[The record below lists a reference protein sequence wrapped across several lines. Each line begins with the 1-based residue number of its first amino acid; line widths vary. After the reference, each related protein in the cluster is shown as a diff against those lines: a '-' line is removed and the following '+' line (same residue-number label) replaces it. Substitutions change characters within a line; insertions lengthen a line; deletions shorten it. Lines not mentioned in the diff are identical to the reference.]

1 MGMNKQIKLYS
12 INLGMAKTERE
23 RQLYRMKYLN
33 DGSLYRYKNTI
44 STIIKDSLG
53 VDDWTEECSMYF
65 KEMIHNDKTYRVI
78 NERNKDLTKMIRE
91 EVDCDWIITYD
102 DVPEIADI
110 YKDYN

>member
-12 INLGMAKTERE
+12 INLGMVKTDRE

-53 VDDWTEECSMYF
+53 VDDWTEECSAYF
-65 KEMIHNDKTYRVI
+65 KEMLRRDKAYANI
-78 NERNKDLTKMIRE
+78 NETNKK
-91 EVDCDWIITYD
+91 
-102 DVPEIADI
+102 
-110 YKDYN
+110 